1 MKPIQVLDFG
11 VLTKN
16 YAQHCTCWTTLRH
29 KGIKNIASI
38 RCCIINLIRVL
49 ITIVSLITMPLH
61 MFRKLVNSRFQKTI
75 VKSWMEASEKAF
87 SPLSQLRLEYLTDY
101 GHMKAKSLILY
112 GLNSNPIPNKYL
124 GCGYK
129 GLVFCRNNGWLMEN
143 MV

>member
-1 MKPIQVLDFG
+1 MAQNFSYEALQVLDFG

-49 ITIVSLITMPLH
+49 ITIVALITMPLH

-101 GHMKAKSLILY
+101 GHTKANILILC
-112 GLNSNPIPNKYL
+112 GPNKDL
-124 GCGYK
+124 RCGYK
-129 GLVFCRNNGWLMEN
+129 ALVFFLQK
-143 MV
+143 